1 MHFSFDDGYSA
12 LVAWLKTLLPIVAL
26 GLLSTIFLFSG
37 RVDVTQSLPYTEHNI
52 AEIVREQRI
61 TRPYFTGI
69 ASNGTEIALSAA
81 YASPQIEN
89 AHILEITDL
98 SVVLR
103 STSDRMV
110 QVTAGRGAL
119 DSATQTAQ
127 ISTNVHIAALP
138 DFWVRT
144 EALDMNLNQGV
155 ISAEGGFQ
163 GVTALGAITAGEM
176 HLQMTADDQQIVF
189 LNDVRLV
196 YSPKLID

>member
-1 MHFSFDDGYSA
+1 MHFTFDDGYSA
-12 LVAWLKTLLPIVAL
+12 FVAWLKTLLPIAAL

-37 RVDVTQSLPYTEHNI
+37 KVDVTQSLPYAERNI
-52 AEIVREQRI
+52 AEIIREQRI
-61 TRPYFTGI
+61 TQPYFTGI

-81 YASPQIEN
+81 YASPQVEN

-98 SVVLR
+98 SVVLQ

-110 QVTAGRGAL
+110 QVTAVRGAL
-119 DSATQTAQ
+119 DSARQTAQ
-127 ISTNVHIAALP
+127 ISTDVHIAALP
-138 DFWVRT
+138 DFWVTT
-144 EALDMNLNQGV
+144 EAWDMNFNQGF
-155 ISAEGGFQ
+155 ISAKGGFQ

>member
-1 MHFSFDDGYSA
+1 MHFTFDDGYSA

-37 RVDVTQSLPYTEHNI
+37 KVDVTQSLPYAEQNI
-52 AEIVREQRI
+52 AEIIREQRI
-61 TRPYFTGI
+61 TQPYFTGI

-81 YASPQIEN
+81 YASPQVEN

-103 STSDRMV
+103 STSDQMV

-119 DSATQTAQ
+119 DSARQTAQ
-127 ISTNVHIAALP
+127 ISKDVHIAALP
-138 DFWVRT
+138 DFWVTT
-144 EALDMNLNQGV
+144 EALDMNFNQGF
-155 ISAEGGFQ
+155 ISAKGGFQ
-163 GVTALGAITAGEM
+163 GVTALGEITAGEM

>member
-37 RVDVTQSLPYTEHNI
+37 RVDVTQSLPDTEHNS

-138 DFWVRT
+138 DFWVT
-144 EALDMNLNQGV
+144 TQALDMNLNQGV
-155 ISAEGGFQ
+155 VSAKGGFQ
-163 GVTALGAITAGEM
+163 GVTSLGAITAGEM

>member
-37 RVDVTQSLPYTEHNI
+37 KVDVTQSLPYAEHNV
-52 AEIVREQRI
+52 AEIIREQRI

-81 YASPQIEN
+81 YASPQVEN

-110 QVTAGRGAL
+110 QVTAGRAL
-119 DSATQTAQ
+119 WTPQRKQRKSR
-127 ISTNVHIAALP
+127 TNVHIAALP
-138 DFWVRT
+138 DFWVTT

-155 ISAEGGFQ
+155 ASAKGGFQ
-163 GVTALGAITAGEM
+163 GVTCLGCDHCGRNASA
-176 HLQMTADDQQIVF
+176 
-189 LNDVRLV
+189 NDRR
-196 YSPKLID
+196 

>member
-1 MHFSFDDGYSA
+1 MHFTFDDGYSA

-37 RVDVTQSLPYTEHNI
+37 KVDVTQSLPYAEHNI
-52 AEIVREQRI
+52 AEIIREQRI
-61 TRPYFTGI
+61 TQPYFTGI

-81 YASPQIEN
+81 YASPQVES

-119 DSATQTAQ
+119 DSARQTAQ
-127 ISTNVHIAALP
+127 ISTDVHIAALP
-138 DFWVRT
+138 DFWVTT
-144 EALDMNLNQGV
+144 EALDMNFNQGF
-155 ISAEGGFQ
+155 ISAKGGFQ
-163 GVTALGAITAGEM
+163 GVTALGAITAEEM

-196 YSPKLID
+196 YSPKLTD

>member
-138 DFWVRT
+138 DFWVT
-144 EALDMNLNQGV
+144 TQALDMNLNQGV
-155 ISAEGGFQ
+155 VSAKGGFQ
-163 GVTALGAITAGEM
+163 GVTPLGAITAGEM

>member
-1 MHFSFDDGYSA
+1 MHFTFDDGYSA

-37 RVDVTQSLPYTEHNI
+37 KVDVTQSLPYAEHNI
-52 AEIVREQRI
+52 AEIIREQRI
-61 TRPYFTGI
+61 TQPYFTGI

-81 YASPQIEN
+81 YASPQVEN

-110 QVTAGRGAL
+110 QVTAGQGAL
-119 DSATQTAQ
+119 DSARQTAQ
-127 ISTNVHIAALP
+127 ISTDVHIAALP
-138 DFWVRT
+138 DFWVTT
-144 EALDMNLNQGV
+144 EALDMNFNQGF
-155 ISAEGGFQ
+155 ISAKGGFQ

>member
-1 MHFSFDDGYSA
+1 MHFTFDDGYSA
-12 LVAWLKTLLPIVAL
+12 IVAWLKTLLPIVAL

-37 RVDVTQSLPYTEHNI
+37 KVDVTQSLPYAEHNI
-52 AEIVREQRI
+52 AEIIREQRI
-61 TRPYFTGI
+61 TQPYFTGI

-81 YASPQIEN
+81 YASPQGEN

-119 DSATQTAQ
+119 DSARQTAQ
-127 ISTNVHIAALP
+127 ISTDVHIAALP
-138 DFWVRT
+138 DFWVTT
-144 EALDMNLNQGV
+144 EALDMNFNQGF
-155 ISAEGGFQ
+155 ISAKGGFQ

>member
-119 DSATQTAQ
+119 NSATQTAQ

-138 DFWVRT
+138 DFWVT
-144 EALDMNLNQGV
+144 TQALDMNLNQGV
-155 ISAEGGFQ
+155 VSAKGGFQ
-163 GVTALGAITAGEM
+163 GVTSLGAITAGEM

>member
-37 RVDVTQSLPYTEHNI
+37 KVDVTQSLPYTEHNI

-81 YASPQIEN
+81 YASPQVEN

-119 DSATQTAQ
+119 DSAMQTAQ

-138 DFWVRT
+138 DFWVT
-144 EALDMNLNQGV
+144 TQALDMNLNQGV
-155 ISAEGGFQ
+155 VSAKGGFQ

>member
-37 RVDVTQSLPYTEHNI
+37 KVDVTQSLPYAEHNI
-52 AEIVREQRI
+52 AEIIREQRI
-61 TRPYFTGI
+61 TQPYFTGI

-81 YASPQIEN
+81 YASPQVEN

-119 DSATQTAQ
+119 DSARQTAQ
-127 ISTNVHIAALP
+127 ISTDVHIAALP
-138 DFWVRT
+138 DFWVTT
-144 EALDMNLNQGV
+144 EALDMNFNQGF
-155 ISAEGGFQ
+155 ISAKGGFQ

>member
-1 MHFSFDDGYSA
+1 MHFTFDDGYSA

-37 RVDVTQSLPYTEHNI
+37 KVDVTQSLPYAEHNI
-52 AEIVREQRI
+52 AEIIREQRI
-61 TRPYFTGI
+61 TQPYFTGI

-81 YASPQIEN
+81 YASPQVED

-110 QVTAGRGAL
+110 QVTAGQGAL
-119 DSATQTAQ
+119 DSTRQTAQ
-127 ISTNVHIAALP
+127 ISTDVHIAALP
-138 DFWVRT
+138 DFWVTT
-144 EALDMNLNQGV
+144 EALDMNFNQGF
-155 ISAEGGFQ
+155 ISAKGGFQ

>member
-110 QVTAGRGAL
+110 QVTAGQGAL
-119 DSATQTAQ
+119 DSTRQTAQ
-127 ISTNVHIAALP
+127 ISTDVHIAALP
-138 DFWVRT
+138 DFWVTT
-144 EALDMNLNQGV
+144 EALDMNFNQGF
-155 ISAEGGFQ
+155 ISAKGGFQ
-163 GVTALGAITAGEM
+163 GVTSLGAITAGEM

>member
-1 MHFSFDDGYSA
+1 M
-12 LVAWLKTLLPIVAL
+12 
-26 GLLSTIFLFSG
+26 
-37 RVDVTQSLPYTEHNI
+37 TQSLPYTEHNI

-138 DFWVRT
+138 DFWVT
-144 EALDMNLNQGV
+144 TQALDMNLNQGV
-155 ISAEGGFQ
+155 VSAKGGFQ
-163 GVTALGAITAGEM
+163 GVTSLGAITAGEM

>member
-138 DFWVRT
+138 DFWVTT

-155 ISAEGGFQ
+155 VSAKGGFQ
-163 GVTALGAITAGEM
+163 GVTSLGAITAGEM

>member
-1 MHFSFDDGYSA
+1 MHVSFAAGSSA

-138 DFWVRT
+138 DFWVT
-144 EALDMNLNQGV
+144 TQALDMNLNQGV
-155 ISAEGGFQ
+155 VSAKGGFQ
-163 GVTALGAITAGEM
+163 GVTSLGAITAGEM

>member
-1 MHFSFDDGYSA
+1 MHFTFDDGYSA

-37 RVDVTQSLPYTEHNI
+37 KVDVTQSLPYAEHNI
-52 AEIVREQRI
+52 AEIIREQRI
-61 TRPYFTGI
+61 TQPYFTGI

-81 YASPQIEN
+81 YASPQVQN

-110 QVTAGRGAL
+110 QVTAGQGAL
-119 DSATQTAQ
+119 DSTRQTAQ
-127 ISTNVHIAALP
+127 ISTDVHIAALP
-138 DFWVRT
+138 DFWVTT
-144 EALDMNLNQGV
+144 EALDMNFNQGF
-155 ISAEGGFQ
+155 ISAKGGFQ

>member
-81 YASPQIEN
+81 YASPQLEN

-138 DFWVRT
+138 DFWVT
-144 EALDMNLNQGV
+144 TQALDMNLNQGV
-155 ISAEGGFQ
+155 VSAKGGFQ
-163 GVTALGAITAGEM
+163 GVTPLGAITAGEM

>member
-1 MHFSFDDGYSA
+1 MHFTFDDGYSA

-37 RVDVTQSLPYTEHNI
+37 KVDVTQSLPYAEHNI
-52 AEIVREQRI
+52 AEIIREQRI
-61 TRPYFTGI
+61 TQPYFTGI

-81 YASPQIEN
+81 YASPQVEN

-119 DSATQTAQ
+119 DSARQTAQ
-127 ISTNVHIAALP
+127 ISTDVHIAALP
-138 DFWVRT
+138 DFWVTT
-144 EALDMNLNQGV
+144 EALDMNFNQGF
-155 ISAEGGFQ
+155 ISAKGGFQ

-176 HLQMTADDQQIVF
+176 HLQMTADDPQIVF
-189 LNDVRLV
+189 LNGVRLV

>member
-138 DFWVRT
+138 DFWVT
-144 EALDMNLNQGV
+144 TQALDMNLNQGV
-155 ISAEGGFQ
+155 VSAKGGFQ
-163 GVTALGAITAGEM
+163 GVTSLGAITAGEM

-189 LNDVRLV
+189 LNDVRLL

>member
-37 RVDVTQSLPYTEHNI
+37 KVDVTQSLPYAEHNI
-52 AEIVREQRI
+52 AEIIREQRI
-61 TRPYFTGI
+61 TQPYFTGI

-81 YASPQIEN
+81 YASPQVES

-119 DSATQTAQ
+119 DSARQTAQ
-127 ISTNVHIAALP
+127 ISTDVHIAALP
-138 DFWVRT
+138 DFWVIT
-144 EALDMNLNQGV
+144 EALDMNFNQGF
-155 ISAEGGFQ
+155 ISAKGGFQ
-163 GVTALGAITAGEM
+163 GVTALGAITAREM

>member
-1 MHFSFDDGYSA
+1 MHFTFDDGYSA

-138 DFWVRT
+138 DFWVT
-144 EALDMNLNQGV
+144 TQALDMNLNQGV
-155 ISAEGGFQ
+155 VFAKGGFQ
-163 GVTALGAITAGEM
+163 GVTSLGAITAGEM

>member
-1 MHFSFDDGYSA
+1 MHFTFDDGYSA

-37 RVDVTQSLPYTEHNI
+37 KVDVTQSLPYAEHNI
-52 AEIVREQRI
+52 AEIIREQRI
-61 TRPYFTGI
+61 TQPYFTGI

-81 YASPQIEN
+81 YASPQVED

-110 QVTAGRGAL
+110 QVTAGQGAL
-119 DSATQTAQ
+119 DSARQTAQ
-127 ISTNVHIAALP
+127 ISTDVHIAALP
-138 DFWVRT
+138 DFWVTT
-144 EALDMNLNQGV
+144 EALDMNFNQGF
-155 ISAEGGFQ
+155 ISAKGGFQ

>member
-37 RVDVTQSLPYTEHNI
+37 KVDVTQSLPYTEHNI

-98 SVVLR
+98 SVVFR

-138 DFWVRT
+138 DFWVT
-144 EALDMNLNQGV
+144 TQALDMNLNQGV
-155 ISAEGGFQ
+155 VSAKGGFQ
-163 GVTALGAITAGEM
+163 GVTSLGAITAGEM

>member
-1 MHFSFDDGYSA
+1 MHFTFDDGYSA

-37 RVDVTQSLPYTEHNI
+37 KVDVTQSLPYAEQNI
-52 AEIVREQRI
+52 AEIIREQRI
-61 TRPYFTGI
+61 TQPYFTGI

-81 YASPQIEN
+81 YASPQVED

-110 QVTAGRGAL
+110 QVTAGQGAL
-119 DSATQTAQ
+119 DSARQTAQ
-127 ISTNVHIAALP
+127 ISTDVHIAALP
-138 DFWVRT
+138 DFWVTT
-144 EALDMNLNQGV
+144 EALDMNFNQGF
-155 ISAEGGFQ
+155 ISAKGGFQ
-163 GVTALGAITAGEM
+163 GVTSLGAITAGEM

>member
-37 RVDVTQSLPYTEHNI
+37 KVDVTQSLPYTEHNI

-138 DFWVRT
+138 DFWVT
-144 EALDMNLNQGV
+144 TQALDMNLNQGV
-155 ISAEGGFQ
+155 VSAKGGFQ
-163 GVTALGAITAGEM
+163 GVTSLGAVTAGEM

>member
-1 MHFSFDDGYSA
+1 MHFTFDDGYSA
-12 LVAWLKTLLPIVAL
+12 FVAWLKTLLPIVAL

-37 RVDVTQSLPYTEHNI
+37 KVDVTQSLPYAERNI
-52 AEIVREQRI
+52 AEIIREQRI
-61 TRPYFTGI
+61 TQPYFTGI

-81 YASPQIEN
+81 YASPQVEN

-119 DSATQTAQ
+119 DSARQTAQ
-127 ISTNVHIAALP
+127 ISTDVHIAALP
-138 DFWVRT
+138 DFWVTT
-144 EALDMNLNQGV
+144 EALDMNFNQGL
-155 ISAEGGFQ
+155 ISAKGGFQ

-176 HLQMTADDQQIVF
+176 HLQTTADDQQIVF